1 MKLKDMTLSQLQ
13 ELRGAVNDVC
23 ERYAVVLTD
32 YRTISGDFDFNSA
45 RPKEIAMYRKRMEYI
60 GFLEKIDERI
70 EGLIE
75 QAIKDER
82 DTPEN

>member
-1 MKLKDMTLSQLQ
+1 MKLKDMTLSQLR

-23 ERYAVVLTD
+23 ERYAVILTD
-32 YRTISGDFDFNSA
+32 YRTISGDFDLNSA
-45 RPKEIAMYRKRMEYI
+45 RPKELSMYRKRMEYI

-70 EGLIE
+70 EGWIE

>member
-1 MKLKDMTLSQLQ
+1 M
-13 ELRGAVNDVC
+13 
-23 ERYAVVLTD
+23 
-32 YRTISGDFDFNSA
+32 
-45 RPKEIAMYRKRMEYI
+45 AMYRKRMEYI

-70 EGLIE
+70 EGWIE

>member
-13 ELRGAVNDVC
+13 ELRSAVSDVC
-23 ERYAVVLTD
+23 ERYAVILTD
-32 YRTISGDFDFNSA
+32 YRTTSGDFDLNSA
-45 RPKEIAMYRKRMEYI
+45 RPKEMAMYRKRMEYI

-70 EGLIE
+70 EGWIE

-82 DTPEN
+82 NTPES

>member
-1 MKLKDMTLSQLQ
+1 MRLKDMTLSQLQ

-32 YRTISGDFDFNSA
+32 YRTISGDFDLNSA
-45 RPKEIAMYRKRMEYI
+45 RPKEMAMYRKRMEYI

-70 EGLIE
+70 EGWIE

-82 DTPEN
+82 NTPEN